1 MLSVPGA
8 AELQIKKT
16 SYKKLSV
23 FLAEMEKEKILKLE
37 KAGKGVEQIASVDFR
52 NQFFRGLNED
62 LPENE
67 EATEPEEKPMVE
79 ILGASSTKI
88 GYRKK

>member
-1 MLSVPGA
+1 MLSVPGG

-67 EATEPEEKPMVE
+67 ETTEPEEKPMVE

>member
-1 MLSVPGA
+1 
-8 AELQIKKT
+8 
-16 SYKKLSV
+16 
-23 FLAEMEKEKILKLE
+23 MEKEKILKLE

-79 ILGASSTKI
+79 IL
-88 GYRKK
+88 RL

>member
-1 MLSVPGA
+1 
-8 AELQIKKT
+8 
-16 SYKKLSV
+16 
-23 FLAEMEKEKILKLE
+23 MENQKILKIE

-67 EATEPEEKPMVE
+67 EPQSEEKPMVE
-79 ILGASSTKI
+79 VLGATSTKI
-88 GYRKK
+88 GYRVG